1 MNKEKPRLIESLIH
15 EDFRGILLKPFTNQ
29 TQERYANA
37 FVDSYTSLSKKNV
50 FRGLHYQESHFH
62 KINFLMLSKVM

>member
-15 EDFRGILLKPFTNQ
+15 EDFRGILLKPFTNE
-29 TQERYANA
+29 TQQKYANT

-50 FRGLHYQESHFH
+50 TFWQSGQEKYKLIFRSCIIQ
-62 KINFLMLSKVM
+62 IR